1 MSLGSITIIA
11 SILGTII
18 AGNASD
24 RLILLGYHDGPVRAA
39 MIACVLALP
48 AIVLAPLMESLM
60 LCWILLAVYL
70 FFISSFVTL
79 GLVAVASVATSNLKG
94 QMTAFFALVMMISG
108 IFGPQITAGF
118 TDFIFMDEAKINLSL
133 SITGAISLPIAIL
146 FFRLS
151 LPHLRNSVVQI
162 EQSAN

>member
-1 MSLGSITIIA
+1 
-11 SILGTII
+11 
-18 AGNASD
+18 
-24 RLILLGYHDGPVRAA
+24 
-39 MIACVLALP
+39 
-48 AIVLAPLMESLM
+48 
-60 LCWILLAVYL
+60 
-70 FFISSFVTL
+70 
-79 GLVAVASVATSNLKG
+79 
-94 QMTAFFALVMMISG
+94 MTAFFALVMMISG